1 MWGMWGT
8 TTIWLVAVILV
19 LVAAAVGAAAGAV
32 LVARRGITADDT
44 EPDRARR
51 ILDERLAA
59 GEIDVAEHERIRAA
73 LEHRE
78 RSGS

>member
-1 MWGMWGT
+1 MMWG
-8 TTIWLVAVILV
+8 
-19 LVAAAVGAAAGAV
+19 
-32 LVARRGITADDT
+32 RGD
-44 EPDRARR
+44 PDRTRR

-78 RSGS
+78 PSGS